1 MPFNKISLIYGAF
14 KFICFVA
21 CLSFA
26 APDATLGAEKQTKV
40 ESTLSLQ
47 TQLVAALKTKLAAF
61 REEEK
66 VGQRSTE
73 EILLAVEEYYAELEN
88 LLLLKLEGKSPE
100 LKRKAQIDHRTELV
114 SELKAWRDATV
125 RRWEVGEVTKASTAA
140 AEAAALRAEIRL
152 RKLKTASAQ

>member
-1 MPFNKISLIYGAF
+1 M
-14 KFICFVA
+14 V

-26 APDATLGAEKQTKV
+26 APDAILGAEKQAKV

-47 TQLVAALKTKLAAF
+47 TQLVAALEKKLAAF

-88 LLLLKLEGKSPE
+88 LLLLKLEGKS
-100 LKRKAQIDHRTELV
+100 
-114 SELKAWRDATV
+114 SELKAQ
-125 RRWEVGEVTKASTAA
+125 STN
-140 AEAAALRAEIRL
+140 R
-152 RKLKTASAQ
+152 